1 MRSLAAI
8 NIALPVRG
16 DMSIAL
22 ACDLEDTQSIHDHDV
37 VVWGMLTKSSINT
50 AKTDRILGANMT
62 QASDGTCNYLAL
74 KMFGVVTLIR
84 GIDMAIAIA
93 ILST

>member
-1 MRSLAAI
+1 
-8 NIALPVRG
+8 
-16 DMSIAL
+16 
-22 ACDLEDTQSIHDHDV
+22 
-37 VVWGMLTKSSINT
+37 MLTKSSNNT

-74 KMFGVVTLIR
+74 TMFGVVTLIR